1 MTSEATTPGLFEQG
15 ASQTITDARNAE
27 PSPLGDMASASDAA
41 LAASGTADST
51 DRRLSPLRY
60 QILSSSTVPLKAK
73 ASARTYRRAE
83 TATLALLRMSLGR
96 DRSYDWFA
104 NFGRKRMS
112 WSQWRAAGYPEDR
125 TTLTY
130 SREPPLPGWK
140 TLDKNQCPVCGQP
153 TFAGGA
159 WWPEAGPPRF
169 NKQWHEACALTHQT
183 WRHPDFLAQT
193 LAIKQGGVCPETGD
207 RVLIDRPFV
216 KFPYD
221 ADPAK
226 RMIVEVRQVLAPG
239 VEVDHRLPLWRVRRE
254 AHLYQ
259 WPEVLKF
266 WGPGNLQALSN
277 AGHKAK
283 TAREARERAGRV

>member
-112 WSQWRAAGYPEDR
+112 WSQWRAAGYP
-125 TTLTY
+125 
-130 SREPPLPGWK
+130 
-140 TLDKNQCPVCGQP
+140 
-153 TFAGGA
+153 
-159 WWPEAGPPRF
+159 
-169 NKQWHEACALTHQT
+169 
-183 WRHPDFLAQT
+183 DFLAQT